1 VKRAGVVLHAGRPEA
16 ATTARALVETL
27 ASRGVTV
34 WALPADAKRI
44 DLPAVNSATALP
56 EDLDLVFVF
65 GGDGTLLRAAEAVGR
80 SGVPLLGVNFGHLGF
95 LSELERSELDE
106 GLKRLLD
113 NGFSIEERLVLD
125 VEIQHEGRV
134 ERLRVLNDIIVA
146 KVTTGRA
153 IRLAVSIGGEPL
165 VAWAAD
171 GIIVATATGSTA
183 YSFSAGGPVV
193 SPQIDCMVVTPVSP
207 HGLFARSVIV
217 PPEEEV
223 VLDLM
228 GELDPASL
236 SADGFP
242 AISISPG
249 AQIRLRAS
257 KDRIR
262 LAKLEPRPFWRLVR
276 EKFHLAPGE

>member
-1 VKRAGVVLHAGRPEA
+1 MHAGRPEA

-27 ASRGVTV
+27 TSRGVGV

-44 DLPAVNSATALP
+44 DLPGVNAEEALP

-65 GGDGTLLRAAEAVGR
+65 GGDGTLLRAAAAVGR

-95 LSELERSELDE
+95 LSELERSQLDE

-125 VEIQHEGRV
+125 VEIHHEGRV

-217 PPEEEV
+217 PAEEEI

-242 AISISPG
+242 AIRISPG